1 MQTEAAEMT
10 SDPVSSTGVVEN
22 TSEQIAPIPN
32 KNLRKKWCL
41 MISEIRREARQGC
54 KPDKILKLAEE
65 LHEDIKSV

>member
-1 MQTEAAEMT
+1 
-10 SDPVSSTGVVEN
+10 
-22 TSEQIAPIPN
+22 
-32 KNLRKKWCL
+32 CL